1 MSIVS
6 IFFSD
11 LVILILFIF
20 SFKKYLLR
28 KNTNKLLW
36 TIGFFQA
43 FIAVT
48 SFLISI
54 YTKSYIFFYIYYFL
68 GAGLTPALL
77 GLGSI
82 YLLKEGKY
90 KVQTILLYLTI
101 VLSILLIILFVFS
114 SVSITNFNNLTQLI
128 FKNIVTAQ
136 DIKISLLG
144 VGVIRNGNWL
154 IPLVALNTI
163 GTIELLYVSLY
174 SFLKDV
180 KNKSISKRSVGVF
193 LIFIAV
199 ILIAVVSSIS
209 RFYNISVVWLGFLL
223 AWIVFFVGYILT

>member
-1 MSIVS
+1 MSILS

-11 LVILILFIF
+11 LVIFILFIF
-20 SFKKYLLR
+20 SLKKYFQ
-28 KNTNKLLW
+28 KKSINKMLW
-36 TIGFFQA
+36 TIGFFEA
-43 FIAVT
+43 FIAVS

-54 YTKSYIFFYIYYFL
+54 YTKSYLFFYIYYFL

-77 GLGSI
+77 GLGSV
-82 YLLKEGKY
+82 YLFKEGKY
-90 KVQTILLYLTI
+90 KIQTILLNLTI
-101 VLSILLIILFVFS
+101 VLSISLIILFTLS
-114 SVSITNFNNLTQLI
+114 SISITNFNNLSLLI

-144 VGVIRNGNWL
+144 IGIIKNGDWL

-174 SFLKDV
+174 SFIKDV
-180 KNKSISKRSVGVF
+180 KAKSISKRSIGVF
-193 LIFIAV
+193 LIFISV